1 MLVVDALQ
9 EVGWIVVDA
18 VAEKL
23 SSAWQRSDIA
33 GATILGGGMGAPQ
46 ALDS

>member
-9 EVGWIVVDA
+9 EVGWIVTDA

-23 SSAWQRSDIA
+23 SSAWQRSDI
-33 GATILGGGMGAPQ
+33 GSVIF
-46 ALDS
+46 